1 MKNMKTMVIIAFAL
15 AIAFSMPAYADD
27 DSSDKDRAGKAR
39 AKWIEKI
46 KQFFKKRFDA
56 FFEKADKNGDGVI
69 TVDEIPTAEE
79 RLAKL
84 DGDGDGQVTKEE
96 LAAAIKK
103 HRETVKKKIIERI
116 KARGEE
122 RFKQADKN
130 GNDVIDRDEF
140 RGSDE
145 LFDRIDTDGDGG
157 LTREECK
164 VAVQKFF
171 KYLRERRK
179 ARWNRLRGRFKNR

>member
-1 MKNMKTMVIIAFAL
+1 MKNMKTIVIVAFAV
-15 AIAFSMPAYADD
+15 AIAFSMPAYAGDGP
-27 DSSDKDRAGKAR
+27 SGKDKAGKVR

-79 RLAKL
+79 RLAKV
-84 DGDGDGQVTKEE
+84 DGDGDGQVTKAE

-103 HRETVKKKIIERI
+103 RREIIREKIKARI

-145 LFDRIDTDGDGG
+145 LFDRINTDGDGA
-157 LTREECK
+157 LTKEECK
-164 VAVQKFF
+164 VAVHKFF
-171 KYLRERRK
+171 KFVRARRW
-179 ARWNRLRGRFKNR
+179 ARLRNRAGGE